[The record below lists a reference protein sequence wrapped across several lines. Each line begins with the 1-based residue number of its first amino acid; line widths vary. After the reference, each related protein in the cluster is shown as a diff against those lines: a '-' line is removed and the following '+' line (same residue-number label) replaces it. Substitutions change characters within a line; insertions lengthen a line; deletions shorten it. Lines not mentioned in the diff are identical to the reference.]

1 MKNKKMYVGAD
12 ASVRPTSKA
21 RQNKG
26 ITLIALI
33 ITIIVMLIL
42 VAVTISMAING
53 GLFEKAGEA
62 VGETKNE
69 INKEQTLANGQ
80 ITVDGKV
87 YNSIDDY
94 LVGKVA
100 VLTYDE
106 TVKENGFLTAN
117 ATYTSGEYTAVVP
130 KGFKVIPGLNGSTS
144 ISDGLVIQ
152 DADGNEFVWIP
163 VTYTVAE
170 GSQKDAN
177 GLYPEFLAVFYRSAW
192 DNNNRTS
199 TLTTTS
205 FPSSSDTWS
214 NYTEPYASGYTT
226 ESADYYEMMRSVQKN
241 KGFYI
246 GRYEA
251 GIKTTESP
259 RTASTTGSSNM
270 VVQRDCYPYNF
281 VGWGNA
287 MNDYTSDVI
296 YNTNS
301 NNQTNGISMGKGAL
315 YLSKHMYD
323 GKDIGATSTLC
334 YGIQWDAMLDFIK
347 DSTHNVTSSKDWGNY
362 YGNPWTITRTTAKF
376 TTHPNIDTTWTEV
389 PTTGQEKTASEII
402 LLTTG
407 ADDRFAAKNIYDVA
421 GNMYEWTNEAHSS
434 ANRVS
439 RGGNYFLSG
448 SDHPASKR
456 TSTSQYICNYFIG
469 FRPTLYIN

>member
-1 MKNKKMYVGAD
+1 MNIRKLTKN
-12 ASVRPTSKA
+12 
-21 RQNKG
+21 NG

-62 VGETKNE
+62 VGDTKNE

-80 ITVDGKV
+80 ITVDGKI

-94 LVGKVA
+94 LAGKEA
-100 VLTYDE
+100 VFSYEE
-106 TVKENGFLTAN
+106 TAKDENGILKAN
-117 ATYTSGEYTAVVP
+117 ATYTVEGEGTAVVP

-152 DADGNEFVWIP
+152 DASGNEFVWIP

-205 FPSSSDTWS
+205 FPRSTATWS

-226 ESADYYEMMRSVQKN
+226 ERADYYEMMRSVQEN

-259 RTASTTGSSNM
+259 RTETTTGSSNM
-270 VVQRDCYPYNF
+270 VVQRDCYPYNY

-296 YNTNS
+296 CNTS
-301 NNQTNGISMGKGAL
+301 TYKQTNGSNFGKGAL

-323 GKDIGATSTLC
+323 GKEIGAISTLC

-347 DSTHNVTSSKDWGNY
+347 DRKNVTNSISWGAYQDNTY
-362 YGNPWTITRTTAKF
+362 TITREKAQYYTRYTTKV
-376 TTHPNIDTTWTEV
+376 WTSIADGEKRKTPSEV
-389 PTTGQEKTASEII
+389 PIY
-402 LLTTG
+402 LTTG
-407 ADDRFAAKNIYDVA
+407 AVDGFSAKNIFDVA
-421 GNMYEWTNEAHSS
+421 GNMYEWTNEADSS
-434 ANRVS
+434 AYRVY
-439 RGGNYFLSG
+439 RGGGYGHDGSG
-448 SDHPASKR
+448 YPASDR
-456 TSTSQYICNYFIG
+456 CSYRYPFFCGSGVG
-469 FRPTLYIN
+469 FRPSLYVK